1 MKMTVNTMVKIA
13 VLATLAFVFMILESS
28 LPVFLPFLKFDISEI
43 PVLLAGFTLGPLAAV
58 LVEFIKNFLH
68 LFVSGSGGV
77 GELANFIMGIA
88 FVVPASIIYRRHKS
102 RLYAMIGL
110 LTGIILMSVTAAFA
124 NYYVLI
130 PFYAKLFHVPIDAI
144 IGMGTGINSSILD
157 LKTLIVYG
165 VIPFNLFKGFVV
177 SLLIMLIYKKL
188 SPILHKEDFKIHKG
202 L

>member
-1 MKMTVNTMVKIA
+1 MKMNVNTLVKIA
-13 VLATLAFVFMILESS
+13 VLAALAFVFMLLEFS

-77 GELANFIMGIA
+77 GELANFIMGVA

-102 RLYAMIGL
+102 RLYAIIGL
-110 LTGIILMSVTAAFA
+110 LTGIIMMSVVAAFV
-124 NYYVLI
+124 NYYVLV
-130 PFYAKLFHVPIDAI
+130 PFFAKLFHISLDTLI
-144 IGMGTGINSSILD
+144 SSGTSINSSILD

-188 SPILHKEDFKIHKG
+188 SPILHKESFRAKLK
-202 L
+202 